1 MATTVATLGILARFL
16 HILPELAGILAQQLK
31 GLGWSRENHNM
42 WWLYRI
48 LRKGVCL
55 CLCRQ
60 GTSLRQPHTSW
71 KRAGSV
77 SNLVEQHQLALLLGE
92 LRTVVYV
99 LHLT

>member
-16 HILPELAGILAQQLK
+16 HSLPDLARILAQQLK
-31 GLGWSRENHNM
+31 GLSWSRENHNM

-55 CLCRQ
+55 CLCLEWA
-60 GTSLRQPHTSW
+60 SLRQPHASW

-77 SNLVEQHQLALLLGE
+77 SNLVEQYQLALLLGE

-99 LHLT
+99 SHLT